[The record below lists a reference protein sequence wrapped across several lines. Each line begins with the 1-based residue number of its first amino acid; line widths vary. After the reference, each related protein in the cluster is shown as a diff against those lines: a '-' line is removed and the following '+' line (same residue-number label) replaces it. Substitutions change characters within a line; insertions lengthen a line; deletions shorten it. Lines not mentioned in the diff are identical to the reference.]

1 MDELTHV
8 TTDYD
13 DWVTD
18 PDNLV
23 QHIANIARSLSLAS
37 AEEAR
42 LASIRRRW
50 PYLVNPQT
58 GHLNERH
65 LCWICASALVHT
77 DHHLPRMRACRW
89 CLVHDRRNAARF
101 GLKHLLPVFDWPTPP
116 IVDAPLFGHLDTVI
130 REAATSA
137 WSAVSLLD
145 QWRRDCVQLA
155 YGYMDVQNDDVVDL
169 FDWQARLTIGPNR
182 SRACWDA
189 YVGGYHPAL
198 RSALRNQVPYRSVQ
212 R

>member
-42 LASIRRRW
+42 QASIRRRW

-58 GHLNERH
+58 G
-65 LCWICASALVHT
+65 
-77 DHHLPRMRACRW
+77 
-89 CLVHDRRNAARF
+89 
-101 GLKHLLPVFDWPTPP
+101 
-116 IVDAPLFGHLDTVI
+116 
-130 REAATSA
+130 
-137 WSAVSLLD
+137 
-145 QWRRDCVQLA
+145 RD
-155 YGYMDVQNDDVVDL
+155 
-169 FDWQARLTIGPNR
+169 
-182 SRACWDA
+182 
-189 YVGGYHPAL
+189 
-198 RSALRNQVPYRSVQ
+198 
-212 R
+212 